1 MIDRVGEVLDSPHSG
16 TAEIAIALSADP
28 VFLVRLLRIVN
39 SAYYDLPVPIRDAK
53 HAVAYLGRAETG
65 RLVAAVAVM
74 DELRPDDEA
83 EFRNFWYHAFHSAL
97 AAKSLAIKMARG
109 TETEEI
115 PVAALL
121 HDVGKLVYLK
131 FFPREFARLN
141 EYRRGHDLTTI
152 DAEAYLGLPSHTEL
166 GARLCELWR
175 LPEPVR
181 HACLHHELP
190 DLQGMLAGDEASE
203 ELRIVSLANLLSNL
217 CTDQLSEELKTAIHA
232 AAAQALALRDEAEF
246 LLLMGEL
253 YDLGSKVEGF
263 LGRL

>member
-1 MIDRVGEVLDSPHSG
+1 VGELLDSPRSG
-16 TAEIAIALSADP
+16 TAEIAVALSADP
-28 VFLVRLLRIVN
+28 AFLARLLRLVN
-39 SAYYDLPVPIRDAK
+39 SAYYDLPVEIKDAK

-65 RLVAAVAVM
+65 RLAATVAVM
-74 DELRPDDEA
+74 SDLRPDDEV
-83 EFRNFWYHAFHSAL
+83 EFRSFWYHAFHSAL
-97 AAKSLAIKMARG
+97 AAKALAIKVARG
-109 TETEEI
+109 TDTEEI

-131 FFPREFARLN
+131 FFPREFSRLT
-141 EYRRGHDLTTI
+141 EYRRRHDLTTVE
-152 DAEAYLGLPSHTEL
+152 AEAYLGLPSHTEL

-181 HACLHHELP
+181 RACLSHELP
-190 DLQGMLAGDEASE
+190 DLQSMLAGDEAGE

-217 CTDQLSEELKTAIHA
+217 CIDPLTEEMKTAIHDA
-232 AAAQALALRDEAEF
+232 ASRALALRDEAEF

-253 YDLGSKVEGF
+253 YELGSKVEGF